1 MSQQQP
7 QSRVAESQPMPV
19 IPGSIHAR
27 LMNVMRAVNAIT
39 KGRTNT
45 QQDFKYRGV
54 DDVFNEL
61 HDHCATA
68 GVMPRIEL
76 VDHILTER
84 TTQKGG
90 KVLHHLLRCRI
101 CWVAEDGQC
110 TDPVLWIGEAAD
122 HGDKGVGKAQQ
133 YALKMFLIEHFMI
146 PTDGGTDPDAQS
158 YEFGEPQRT
167 ERPGRQ
173 AERRPAQRPQAQAAR
188 QPDQQTQRPPLQIR
202 DGEEVYQENRRA
214 CLALKTLAELNEF
227 RFHGSKHM
235 GAEQIQGLRKL
246 RDDRRRELEQA
257 EQALPVPEHQPPE
270 GSTPTLEQLR
280 QSQLFSALAQVN
292 RERAYEIM
300 QIEKSLTRRVAM
312 LEEALAAAKVS
323 YDEKQARAQPTALAV
338 PNYEDMK

>member
-7 QSRVAESQPMPV
+7 QLRVAESQPMQV

-27 LMNVMRAVNAIT
+27 LMNVMRAVKAIT

-54 DDVFNEL
+54 DEVFNEL
-61 HDHCATA
+61 HAHCATA

-146 PTDGGTDPDAQS
+146 PTDGGIDPDAQS

-235 GAEQIQGLRKL
+235 GAEQIQALRKL

-257 EQALPVPEHQPPE
+257 EQAQPVPEHQPPE
-270 GSTPTLEQLR
+270 GSTPTLEQVR

-312 LEEALAAAKVS
+312 LEEALAAAKVKS
-323 YDEKQARAQPTALAV
+323 VATDKPTALAV

>member
-7 QSRVAESQPMPV
+7 QLRVAESQPMQV

-61 HDHCATA
+61 HAHCATA

-76 VDHILTER
+76 VDHLLTER

-158 YEFGEPQRT
+158 YEFGEPQRP

-202 DGEEVYQENRRA
+202 DGDEVYQENRRA

-235 GAEQIQGLRKL
+235 GAEQIQALRKL

-257 EQALPVPEHQPPE
+257 EQAQPVPEHQPPE

-312 LEEALAAAKVS
+312 LEEALAAAKVKS
-323 YDEKQARAQPTALAV
+323 VATDKPTALAV